1 MLKIRFFIFLFLR
14 FVFFFKFSPVR
25 FRAEGVAVRLVRF
38 GKLQFCLL
46 HITAFSKRKDPGQ
59 DLKARLLRSSIYFSI
74 IQKDINRNK
83 STNTF
88 RIAPKKQSSHIR
100 LLQSLPY
107 ELLGCTR
114 FAKPRQKNR
123 TACVFFCYFTN
134 ILYHFVKKSASDLIK
149 TIYFVIT

>member
-1 MLKIRFFIFLFLR
+1 MRQQSSMLKIRFFIF
-14 FVFFFKFSPVR
+14 FVPPIRCFFKFSPVR

-123 TACVFFCYFTN
+123 TACVFLLFYKYIISFC
-134 ILYHFVKKSASDLIK
+134 KGKCK
-149 TIYFVIT
+149 

>member
-1 MLKIRFFIFLFLR
+1 M
-14 FVFFFKFSPVR
+14 R
-25 FRAEGVAVRLVRF
+25 FRAEGVAVRLIRF

-46 HITAFSKRKDPGQ
+46 HITAFSKRKDSGQ
-59 DLKARLLRSSIYFSI
+59 DLKARLLRSSIYFFI

-83 STNTF
+83 RTNTF

-123 TACVFFCYFTN
+123 TACVFCYFTN

-149 TIYFVIT
+149 TIYFVITQFIKFPYILSYIILSASSTDF